1 MRQTQINSSQD
12 LGRSRAHDRVMV
24 PLAGGF
30 SSYSGNQATLP
41 VWMTRMNESGH
52 AASE

>member
-1 MRQTQINSSQD
+1 MRQTQINSSQA
-12 LGRSRAHDRVMV
+12 LNRSHTHDRVMV

-41 VWMTRMNESGH
+41 VWMTRMSESDH

>member
-24 PLAGGF
+24 ALAGGF
-30 SSYSGNQATLP
+30 SSHSGNHVTVAG
-41 VWMTRMNESGH
+41 WMTRMSESGH